1 MVYYNQEMREG
12 ANTMKDEMIWT
23 DEELEEMALEAE
35 YQRAMELGNKLW

>member
-1 MVYYNQEMREG
+1 
-12 ANTMKDEMIWT
+12 MKNEIEQLMWT

>member
-1 MVYYNQEMREG
+1 MREELR
-12 ANTMKDEMIWT
+12 TMKNEQIWT

>member
-1 MVYYNQEMREG
+1 MREEI
-12 ANTMKDEMIWT
+12 NTMKNENEQIWT

>member
-1 MVYYNQEMREG
+1 MREG
-12 ANTMKDEMIWT
+12 PKTMMNENEQQIWT

>member
-1 MVYYNQEMREG
+1 MREELR
-12 ANTMKDEMIWT
+12 TMKNENEQIWT